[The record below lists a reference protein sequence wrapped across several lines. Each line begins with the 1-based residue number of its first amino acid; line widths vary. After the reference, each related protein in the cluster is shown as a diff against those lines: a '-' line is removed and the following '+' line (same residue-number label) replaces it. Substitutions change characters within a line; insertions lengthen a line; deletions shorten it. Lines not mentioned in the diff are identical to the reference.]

1 MKVIE
6 WLRIF
11 LIVPFLVDM
20 SVQQC
25 AIDSFKANVTN
36 IIASTEVID
45 VLQFITI
52 NCTYY
57 NCLSSSQ
64 TVGLYLTMT
73 LSVLFTKESTPN
85 VTNEARYSAQCFRG
99 LWSMSGDSIA
109 TALRDNNTR
118 INCSSC
124 LDQSVNDYQCSRK

>member
-57 NCLSSSQ
+57 NCLSRSDTS
-64 TVGLYLTMT
+64 
-73 LSVLFTKESTPN
+73 EH
-85 VTNEARYSAQCFRG
+85 YS
-99 LWSMSGDSIA
+99 SMSVSILYIRSDDPNN
-109 TALRDNNTR
+109 THEVRYNLHCKNSVWELIERQPNALRNNNTR
-118 INCSSC
+118 FREDCA
-124 LDQSVNDYQCSRK
+124 DHYVGKYTD